1 MQLHLLAR
9 MQLENAAGTV
19 DDSPVVH
26 TGLQGS
32 VRDKDHK
39 FGDSI
44 VVLIT
49 AYAMSCVAI
58 QFLNADQIL

>member
-1 MQLHLLAR
+1 MQLRLLAR

-26 TGLQGS
+26 TGLQGG
-32 VRDKDHK
+32 VRHKDHK

-44 VVLIT
+44 VALKT
-49 AYAMSCVAI
+49 ACAMSCVAI
-58 QFLNADQIL
+58 QYFNADRIL